1 MFVGL
6 PGPPSANPLEL
17 HNSVQC
23 VNARV
28 VAVPE
33 RGKVHDTYSRF
44 DTAAALTDG
53 QTEMLQQ

>member
-17 HNSVQC
+17 HNSMQC

-33 RGKVHDTYSRF
+33 RGKVHDTSVSFQHGIDRR
-44 DTAAALTDG
+44 A
-53 QTEMLQQ
+53 EMLHQ